1 MGRGKGRGGKCGQR
15 HGRQWWLIF
24 PYSLEGIEAKVGGQ
38 EEVWVSPLFNGDSYI
53 FSIVEDFVHE
63 FQASIERQFHIVL
76 FVIKHFVR
84 VGVKDASKVVALL
97 VLN

>member
-38 EEVWVSPLFNGDSYI
+38 EEVWVSPLFKGDSYI
-53 FSIVEDFVHE
+53 
-63 FQASIERQFHIVL
+63 L
-76 FVIKHFVR
+76 
-84 VGVKDASKVVALL
+84 
-97 VLN
+97 